1 MKNIPKV
8 IYLNFEERG
17 EDFKEHAEITWSEE
31 RINDSDIR
39 FVLSDNSV
47 INSVSNRDTICK
59 KCQKEMIID
68 MMNEQVYC
76 DDCGDQAGGKCDN
89 LDCKHK

>member
-17 EDFKEHAEITWSEE
+17 EDFKDHAEITWSEE

-47 INSVSNRDTICK
+47 IHSVSGCFPLEKGIEIC
-59 KCQKEMIID
+59 QRWEQYLHH
-68 MMNEQVYC
+68 NEEDVGHIPTQEKVVREALN
-76 DDCGDQAGGKCDN
+76 Q
-89 LDCKHK
+89 